1 LLYPYFPQDGQRDAL
16 HHLIYRKQDLILI
29 AKTSFGK
36 SMILQVLSV
45 LVNESITIV
54 ILPLD
59 QIGKEQ
65 RQYIEEI
72 GGRPCF
78 LNGDNISKELLQ
90 EIKATKYTHLLM
102 SPELAN
108 SQRLHGVLEMPKF
121 KDQVS
126 LIVINEAHLVEQW
139 GVKS

>member
-1 LLYPYFPQDGQRDAL
+1 
-16 HHLIYRKQDLILI
+16 
-29 AKTSFGK
+29 
-36 SMILQVLSV
+36 MILQAVSV
-45 LVNESITIV
+45 LIDKSITIV

-65 RQYIEEI
+65 WQYIEEI

-78 LNGDNISKELLQ
+78 LNADNISNKLLQ
-90 EIKATKYTHLLM
+90 EIEAAKYTHLLM

-108 SQRLHGVLEMPKF
+108 SQRLCGVLEAPKF

-126 LIVINEAHLVEQW
+126 LIVIDEAHLVEQW
-139 GVKS
+139 GVKFRIDYI